1 MFVSKY
7 QKDGDYSNFKIK
19 YMKGVQ
25 TDISESQIG
34 DAAIQKK
41 QRMLE
46 RRFTVKEEKQFR
58 EHQKLMV
65 NNNPFDSLDEGSDC
79 SNSHPTARAYDSK
92 RGQPDVILEGC
103 DPSV

>member
-25 TDISESQIG
+25 TDISASQIG
-34 DAAIQKK
+34 DAAIKKK

-46 RRFTVKEEKQFR
+46 RKFTVKEEKQFL
-58 EHQKLMV
+58 EHQ
-65 NNNPFDSLDEGSDC
+65 
-79 SNSHPTARAYDSK
+79 
-92 RGQPDVILEGC
+92 
-103 DPSV
+103 